1 MCGPFLIFARYV
13 SIVVWANFHENKV
26 SIIWLLDRNQHK
38 NFFGCTAR
46 STIVTCSISIIQNLG
61 QGWQS
66 TDNLET

>member
-46 STIVTCSISIIQNLG
+46 STIVTFFYLNYSKPGARMAIY
-61 QGWQS
+61 
-66 TDNLET
+66 